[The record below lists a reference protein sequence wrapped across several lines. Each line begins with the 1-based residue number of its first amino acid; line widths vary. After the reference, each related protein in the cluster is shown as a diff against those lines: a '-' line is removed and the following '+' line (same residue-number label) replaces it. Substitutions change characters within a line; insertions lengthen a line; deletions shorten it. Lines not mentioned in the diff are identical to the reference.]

1 MFGPRNLSRVDLA
14 ALAVAALCAVAG
26 GAPATGAADGLT
38 VVDLEFRGTTS
49 FAGGFMFDDT
59 EVGGLSG
66 ITYDSRRGVYYALS
80 DDRSQ
85 RHPARFYT
93 LSIDLSD
100 GFLDAGDITFLAVTL
115 LTDGD
120 RATFPTYSLDPEG
133 IILVRPDQLY
143 ISSEGLAFPYPPIDP
158 FVYGFNLAGQQK
170 HVLPVPEKFLPD
182 EAGTTGIR
190 NNGAFESLTATPDR
204 SQLFTATEDALQQD
218 GPAADVDQPSLARL
232 LQYDLRTK
240 RPEAEFVYVV
250 DPVAEEPHP
259 PDASR
264 GNGLVELLALDDDGT
279 LLALEKSFSVG
290 RGNTVVLYEIS
301 TDEATDVADEET
313 LFPDGS
319 ILDFD
324 PVSKRFLTDFVDLGV
339 IPDNLEGLAFGPA
352 LPDGRLPLIVV
363 SDNNFNPAR
372 ETQFVL
378 LAVGVEVAR

>member
-120 RATFPTYSLDPEG
+120 RATFPRFTLDPEG
-133 IILVRPDQLY
+133 IFLVRPDQLY

-158 FVYGFNLAGQQK
+158 FVYGFNLAGQQN
-170 HVLPVPEKFLPD
+170 HVLPVPGKFLPD

-190 NNGAFESLTATPDR
+190 INLAFESLTATPDR
-204 SQLFTATEDALQQD
+204 SKLFTATEGALRQD
-218 GPAADVDQPSLARL
+218 GPAADVDRPSLARL

-250 DPVAEEPHP
+250 DPVAEVPDP

-264 GNGLVELLALDDDGT
+264 FNGLVELLALDDDGT